1 MMMNVYKRKVEDNL
15 SERHELRFYYDF
27 DGDGSIDEEKE
38 LYRFMGKQVRPD
50 GKVTLQELVDASGYS
65 VNSFSYDE
73 YDNLISYGYMEQENG
88 DLVLRQ
94 GYNDSY
100 VYDNSNGT
108 VLEHERSVYNAENGV
123 FVPQSKV
130 VYSDYVRY
138 ASTGISETDEGADSQ
153 RNPTR
158 VYDLQGRCMGATVKG
173 LPAGV
178 YVVKQ
183 GKTTSKVIVR

>member
-1 MMMNVYKRKVEDNL
+1 
-15 SERHELRFYYDF
+15 
-27 DGDGSIDEEKE
+27 
-38 LYRFMGKQVRPD
+38 
-50 GKVTLQELVDASGYS
+50 
-65 VNSFSYDE
+65 
-73 YDNLISYGYMEQENG
+73 MEQENG

-100 VYDNSNGT
+100 VYDQSNGT

-138 ASTGISETDEGADSQ
+138 ASTGISEAGDAADAQSG
-153 RNPTR
+153 PTR
-158 VYDLQGRCMGATVKG
+158 VYDLQGRCVGATVKG